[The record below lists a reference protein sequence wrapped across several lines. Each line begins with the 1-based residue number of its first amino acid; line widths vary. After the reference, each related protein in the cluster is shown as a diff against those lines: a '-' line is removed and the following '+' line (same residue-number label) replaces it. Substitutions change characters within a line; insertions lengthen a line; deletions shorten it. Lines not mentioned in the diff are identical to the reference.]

1 MSNRTYVFW
10 NVTQCS
16 LVKIC
21 RCFGEMSFHNL
32 QQDVGLKVY
41 QYALRHIANKD
52 IFRY

>member
-1 MSNRTYVFW
+1 MNNRTSVFW

-32 QQDVGLKVY
+32 QQDVGLSFN
-41 QYALRHIANKD
+41 QFALRHIAKED
-52 IFRY
+52 IF